1 MNFDKYKFRPS
12 QLPLLM
18 TKPKLKSEALSGTA
32 KSILDDIFIKEVY
45 GREKII
51 TSKYLEKGTNQESES
66 ISLYRKVKQVFVAK
80 NEQKLE
86 NDYLAGTPDLILED
100 KIVDVKTNWD
110 IWTFHQVDEAKAKKD
125 YYYQLVA
132 YMILTK
138 KTKAELAYCLISND
152 DYTIISELQKIK
164 YSKGLKDES
173 PELEEYEE
181 QITKNN
187 KYEDIEQSKRL
198 KVFSFELDK
207 EEEERI
213 INTLKECRKY
223 LNNLSL

>member
-1 MNFDKYKFRPS
+1 MNFNKYKFRPS

-18 TKPKLKSEALSGTA
+18 TKPKLKSEVLSGTA
-32 KSILDDIFIKEVY
+32 KDVLHDIFIKEIY

-51 TSKYLEKGTNQESES
+51 TSKYLEKGANQESES

-86 NDYLAGTPDLILED
+86 NAYLAGTPDLILED

-132 YMILTK
+132 YMILAK

-152 DYTIISELQKIK
+152 DYTIFSELQKVK
-164 YSKGLKDES
+164 YAKGLKDDTA
-173 PELEEYEE
+173 ELEEYEE
-181 QITKNN
+181 RITKNN
-187 KYEDIEQSKRL
+187 KYEDIEIQKRL
-198 KVFSFELDK
+198 KIFSFELDK
-207 EEEERI
+207 SEVKLI
-213 INTLKECRKY
+213 NNTLKECRKY
-223 LNNLSL
+223 LNSLSL